1 MSVEPPKT
9 GSSSSSTAKKVPA
22 KPVKNVRSL
31 MKGIVVKKK
40 PKPVPASAKP
50 ADGTESATV
59 ASTEKGGGT
68 SAAPSKRLA
77 DDSPAG
83 DETKKQKTTSDS
95 PS

>member
-22 KPVKNVRSL
+22 KPIKNVKSL

-40 PKPVPASAKP
+40 PKPVPGSAKP

-59 ASTEKGGGT
+59 ASMEKGAAS
-68 SAAPSKRLA
+68 SAAPSKRPA
-77 DDSPAG
+77 DDSAPG
-83 DETKKQKTTSDS
+83 DETKKQKMTSAS